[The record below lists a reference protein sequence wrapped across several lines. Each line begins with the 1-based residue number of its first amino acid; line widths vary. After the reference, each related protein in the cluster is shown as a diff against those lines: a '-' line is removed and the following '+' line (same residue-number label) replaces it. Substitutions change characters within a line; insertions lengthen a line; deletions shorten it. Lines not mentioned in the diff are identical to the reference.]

1 MVASSF
7 RQADG
12 WFAEEKDMLSARVT
26 KLQEHNRQLR
36 TDINKLNQTPNK
48 AQVTAVGGSSNHD
61 LVFSAALN
69 LVSRGT
75 AWISAP
81 NRLSH

>member
-1 MVASSF
+1 
-7 RQADG
+7 
-12 WFAEEKDMLSARVT
+12 MLSARVT
-26 KLQEHNRQLR
+26 KLQQHNRRLI

-48 AQVTAVGGSSNHD
+48 AQVKPVDCSSNHD

-75 AWISAP
+75 AWISAHQTSQIG
-81 NRLSH
+81 SH